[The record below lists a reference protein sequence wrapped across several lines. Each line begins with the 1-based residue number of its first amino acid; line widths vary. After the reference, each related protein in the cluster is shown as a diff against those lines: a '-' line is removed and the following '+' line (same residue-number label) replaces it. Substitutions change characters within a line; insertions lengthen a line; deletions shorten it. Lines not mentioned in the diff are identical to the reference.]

1 MTFQWLVGASS
12 FCLLIGSALLLWGLK
27 VVPVSNPFT
36 LLVRDSPEKAERRRG
51 PNKARASVGCDV
63 RHGSVP
69 RRSRAPGGRGS
80 RQTVVNVGGRE

>member
-36 LLVRDSPEKAERRRG
+36 SLVRDSPEKAERRPG
-51 PNKARASVGCDV
+51 PVERKHPWAVTSGTVLFLVGLALLVSAGVAR
-63 RHGSVP
+63 R
-69 RRSRAPGGRGS
+69 
-80 RQTVVNVGGRE
+80 